1 MSKYNKINKNV
12 INDIRKEA
20 IVSISQ
26 ALDSSL
32 FYRDEDIVEVGLEN
46 VMDDIEQPLH
56 IILGLLFN
64 NIPSVEML
72 TNKDNKSLRLLTE
85 NNIVTKELTINNDD
99 LNIEEIEDTYSPG
112 GDEFYIEITGGL
124 YFSFISVD
132 QPLIILKLTI
142 SLGEI
147 NTSMISTSSIMLNV
161 SDIIEKSKN

>member
-26 ALDSSL
+26 SLDSSL
-32 FYRDEDIVEVGLEN
+32 FYRDEDIIEVGLEN
-46 VMDDIEQPLH
+46 VMDVIEQPLH

-85 NNIVTKELTINNDD
+85 NNIVTKELTIDNDD
-99 LNIEEIEDTYSPG
+99 LNIEEIEDTYST
-112 GDEFYIEITGGL
+112 D
-124 YFSFISVD
+124 V
-132 QPLIILKLTI
+132 
-142 SLGEI
+142 
-147 NTSMISTSSIMLNV
+147 V
-161 SDIIEKSKN
+161 